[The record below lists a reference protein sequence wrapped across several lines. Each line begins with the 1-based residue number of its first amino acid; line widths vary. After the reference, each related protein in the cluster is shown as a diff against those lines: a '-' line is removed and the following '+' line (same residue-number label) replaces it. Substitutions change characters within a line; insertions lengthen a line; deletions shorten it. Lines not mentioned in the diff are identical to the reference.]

1 MAMVDVDSR
10 PERDELD
17 DLSRVERRVDG
28 LERAGIRSALLGDRE
43 RHLAE
48 RRADRVDPGEVPLH
62 QRVVARHLGAHAVGA
77 LDVDD
82 PAVDEP
88 FEGRIERRELVH
100 RETILGVVGVQ
111 EVEGVLEID
120 VVSVASVDL
129 IGGFCFHLDNHS
141 IPIDRLRARGYIT
154 EVTDKTL

>member
-1 MAMVDVDSR
+1 MVS
-10 PERDELD
+10 
-17 DLSRVERRVDG
+17 SARVSGARSSAIEN
-28 LERAGIRSALLGDRE
+28 ATSRSAE
-43 RHLAE
+43 RTAWT
-48 RRADRVDPGEVPLH
+48 RGEVPLH
-62 QRVVARHLGAHAVGA
+62 QRVMARHLGAHAVGA

-82 PAVDEP
+82 PTVDEP

-141 IPIDRLRARGYIT
+141 IPIDRLRARGVHY
-154 EVTDKTL
+154 VSNR